1 MDFEYDKKYFKRHY
15 SSIFYS
21 DYIKIR
27 NKFIKNE
34 IIKFVPS
41 GKFLEIG
48 FGDGNL
54 LGFFDNE
61 FDIFGVD
68 VSEFVVKNIKEK
80 FESNHFKLCD
90 VSKEH
95 IPFSVKF
102 DVICAIN
109 IVEHLIDPEFALKNI
124 FYSLNKKGIF
134 VVYLPIQTIF
144 FSKLLYKIMYDVEEH
159 VFRPSSDSLKK
170 LLLRIGFNPLKE
182 YSATFIPFKVSNK
195 FVISLS
201 NLYLGLFLKK

>member
-1 MDFEYDKKYFKRHY
+1 MDFEYDKKYFERHY

-21 DYIKIR
+21 YYIKIR

-54 LGFFDNE
+54 LGGFDND

-68 VSEFVVKNIKEK
+68 VSEFAVKNVKEQ
-80 FESNHFKLCD
+80 FNSNHFKLCD
-90 VSKEH
+90 MSKES

-102 DVICAIN
+102 DVVCAIN
-109 IVEHLIDPEFALKNI
+109 TIEHLVDPNFALKNI
-124 FYSLNKKGIF
+124 FDSLNKNGIF
-134 VVYLPIQTIF
+134 AVYLPTQTNF
-144 FSKLLYKIMYDVEEH
+144 FSELSYKIMYDVEEH

-170 LLLRIGFNPLKE
+170 LLLKIGFNLLKE

-195 FVISLS
+195 FVINLS